1 MISCHSCDQKF
12 PDYKALALHILSN
25 RKGHRK
31 GRRWATHYMCRS
43 VPTPR
48 NREHGRTPMTEEQK
62 ENLQDAKEDIR
73 RVLSG
78 NTKSVV
84 AKCPKCHNNHRKLLE
99 KEFAECPEVW
109 RIDKLV
115 ATLCPNCVR

>member
-1 MISCHSCDQKF
+1 MVAEKKQ
-12 PDYKALALHILSN
+12 YGGQA
-25 RKGHRK
+25 
-31 GRRWATHYMCRS
+31 
-43 VPTPR
+43 
-48 NREHGRTPMTEEQK
+48 PMTEEQK
-62 ENLQDAKEDIR
+62 ESPQDAKEDIR

-84 AKCPKCHNNHRKLLE
+84 VKCPKCHNNHKKLLE
-99 KEFAECPEVW
+99 EEFAECPEVW